1 MSIDN
6 NSLPLCPLSIVVFPG
21 ETTKLHIFE
30 PRYKPLIHECFES
43 GTTFGIPPYIEGK
56 SLTVGTELKVSE
68 ISHIHSDGNMDVVCT
83 AVGWFLIH
91 EFYKK
96 APDKLYPFG
105 IIERQPWDD
114 EPDLGLNVQ
123 IIALIEELY
132 QLMNIHQVRI
142 PDAQDLRSHH
152 LIHKMGLSIHQEL
165 ALLHISHETDK
176 QMYIIRHLE
185 NLIPILREAETMRK
199 RAEMNGHFQN
209 LIPPF

>member
-1 MSIDN
+1 LQKEHS
-6 NSLPLCPLSIVVFPG
+6 SLPLFPLSIVVFPG

-30 PRYKPLIHECFES
+30 PRYKQLITECFEN

-56 SLTVGTELKVSE
+56 SLTTGTELKVAE

-83 AVGWFLIH
+83 AVGWFMIH
-91 EFYKK
+91 EFYKQ
-96 APDKLYPFG
+96 APDKLYPYG

-114 EPDLGLNVQ
+114 TSDVLLSIQ
-123 IIALIEELY
+123 IISLIQELY
-132 QLMNIHQVRI
+132 KLMNIHQVKI
-142 PDAQDLRSHH
+142 PEAHDIKSYH
-152 LIHKMGLSIHQEL
+152 LVHKMGLSIHQEL
-165 ALLHISHETDK
+165 DLLHLSHETDK
-176 QMYIIRHLE
+176 QMYIIQHLE